1 MLLQILV
8 SGFVLGCVYGLI
20 ALGYSLIYKL
30 SGMMNFVQ
38 GDVLTLGAYFAI
50 MTIYYKWRAIM
61 KANMNIKVDT
71 DVRDAAKS
79 IFGQMG
85 LDMTTAVNMFLL
97 AAIRE
102 KGIPFELTTVSKA
115 SDDEIIELLAR
126 KLRNAEAQ
134 EKAGQMRNFDDFA
147 AEMKSKYGRV

>member
-1 MLLQILV
+1 
-8 SGFVLGCVYGLI
+8 
-20 ALGYSLIYKL
+20 
-30 SGMMNFVQ
+30 
-38 GDVLTLGAYFAI
+38 
-50 MTIYYKWRAIM
+50 M

-71 DVRDAAKS
+71 DVRDAAKN

-102 KGIPFELTTVSKA
+102 KGIPFAVTTVPKA
-115 SDDEIIELLAR
+115 SDEQIIEMLAS

-134 EKAGQMRNFDDFA
+134 EQAGQMRSFDDFV
-147 AEMKSKYGRV
+147 AEMKAAYANN

>member
-1 MLLQILV
+1 
-8 SGFVLGCVYGLI
+8 
-20 ALGYSLIYKL
+20 
-30 SGMMNFVQ
+30 
-38 GDVLTLGAYFAI
+38 
-50 MTIYYKWRAIM
+50 
-61 KANMNIKVDT
+61 
-71 DVRDAAKS
+71 
-79 IFGQMG
+79 MG

>member
-1 MLLQILV
+1 
-8 SGFVLGCVYGLI
+8 
-20 ALGYSLIYKL
+20 
-30 SGMMNFVQ
+30 
-38 GDVLTLGAYFAI
+38 
-50 MTIYYKWRAIM
+50 M

-71 DVRDAAKS
+71 DVRDAAKN

-102 KGIPFELTTVSKA
+102 KGMPFALTTVPKA
-115 SDDEIIELLAR
+115 SDDEIIEMLAN

-134 EKAGQMRNFDDFA
+134 ERAGQMRSFDDFA
-147 AEMKSKYGRV
+147 AEMKSKYGRE

>member
-1 MLLQILV
+1 
-8 SGFVLGCVYGLI
+8 
-20 ALGYSLIYKL
+20 
-30 SGMMNFVQ
+30 
-38 GDVLTLGAYFAI
+38 
-50 MTIYYKWRAIM
+50 M

-102 KGIPFELTTVSKA
+102 KGIPFELTTVSKQA
-115 SDDEIIELLAR
+115 MT
-126 KLRNAEAQ
+126 K
-134 EKAGQMRNFDDFA
+134 
-147 AEMKSKYGRV
+147 